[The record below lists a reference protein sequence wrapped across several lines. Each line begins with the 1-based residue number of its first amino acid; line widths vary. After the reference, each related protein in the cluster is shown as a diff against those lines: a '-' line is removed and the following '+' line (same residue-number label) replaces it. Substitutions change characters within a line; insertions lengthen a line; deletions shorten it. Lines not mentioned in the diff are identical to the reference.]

1 MRISDWSSDVCS
13 SDLEMRALAELK
25 PHPRNARTHDK
36 KQVALIADSIG
47 TFGFTNPILIDGA
60 GTIIAGHA
68 RVEAAKLRGMSHVPV
83 RVIDHLTPAQLRAY
97 VIADNRTADRGIG
110 RASGRD
116 RGGQEVEIPVGGG

>member
-1 MRISDWSSDVCS
+1 MIR
-13 SDLEMRALAELK
+13 R
-25 PHPRNARTHDK
+25 PPRSTRTDT
-36 KQVALIADSIG
+36 LFPYTTLFRSDSIG

-97 VIADNRTADRGIG
+97 VIADNRLAERAGWDRALLALEFKDLSALDQIG
-110 RASGRD
+110 RAH
-116 RGGQEVEIPVGGG
+116 V

>member
-1 MRISDWSSDVCS
+1 MRIMGWSSDVCS
-13 SDLEMRALAELK
+13 SDL
-25 PHPRNARTHDK
+25 
-36 KQVALIADSIG
+36 SIG

-97 VIADNRTADRGIG
+97 VIADNRLAERAGWDRALLALEFKDLSALDLDFDLTITGFEIEIKVG
-110 RASGRD
+110 RAH
-116 RGGQEVEIPVGGG
+116 V